1 MTAARRRDDEGQAG
15 GWEIIPFGVLIFVV
29 GTLLIVNAWA
39 VVDARQSAGD
49 AAREGARAFVHE
61 STEVAARTAARDAV
75 FATTDGRGLPRHRV
89 DLAPIRLEPS
99 FERCAHVV
107 VTVHAQVPTISLPFI
122 GGFGHAFTVT
132 GSQNELIDPFRAD
145 LPEATACA
153 D

>member
-1 MTAARRRDDEGQAG
+1 MTGIRRRDDSGQAG

-61 STEVAARTAARDAV
+61 SGEAAARTAARDAV
-75 FATTDGRGLPRHRV
+75 FSSVDGRGTPRHRV
-89 DLAPIRLEPS
+89 DMAQIELDPS
-99 FERCAHVV
+99 FERCAHVL
-107 VTVHAQVPTISLPFI
+107 VTVHQQVPAISLPFI

-132 GSQNELIDPFRAD
+132 GSQDELIDPFRAD
-145 LPEATACA
+145 LPEASACG

>member
-1 MTAARRRDDEGQAG
+1 MIDPRRRDDAGQAG

-61 STEVAARTAARDAV
+61 SSETAARLAARDAV
-75 FATTDGRGLPRHRV
+75 FASTDGRGTPRHRV
-89 DLAPIRLEPS
+89 DLAPIRLDPS

-107 VTVHAQVPTISLPFI
+107 VTVHEQVPAISLPFI

-132 GSQNELIDPFRAD
+132 GSQNELIDPFRAA
-145 LPEATACA
+145 LPEGSACA
-153 D
+153 N